1 VQSVRDELKLRFGDG
16 SSHEGSY
23 TFHNFTDNKSKL
35 NHVYMWDVATLQAV
49 LGLPGDKEISIIEV
63 APSALMVVK
72 VDSGL
77 AVYEYKFP
85 SQSK

>member
-1 VQSVRDELKLRFGDG
+1 
-16 SSHEGSY
+16 
-23 TFHNFTDNKSKL
+23 
-35 NHVYMWDVATLQAV
+35 
-49 LGLPGDKEISIIEV
+49 LPGDKEISIIEV
-63 APSALMVVK
+63 APSALMIVK